1 MHYRNQT
8 RNTLTALL
16 VVSAVLAWTGTASAG
31 LRLGGGI
38 HYLRTVGDIKDSDQF
53 DENAIGIM
61 ASATYGLAML
71 RVEGDVEYIPDWG
84 GTDEAMWEP
93 QAYALIGDMIY
104 GGLGT
109 GIGYIDGEWQS
120 EPFFALRAGV
130 DFVLAGLDLD
140 VFGTYRFQKEED
152 LKALGSDDINAIT
165 FGALIRFG
173 M

>member
-1 MHYRNQT
+1 MNFRNQAWV
-8 RNTLTALL
+8 ALAAFL
-16 VVSAVLAWTGTASAG
+16 AASAILFQAGTASAG

-38 HYLRTVGDIKDSDQF
+38 HYLRTVGDIKDNDQF

-61 ASATYGLAML
+61 ASATYGFAML

-93 QAYALIGDMIY
+93 QAYALIGDLIY

-152 LKALGSDDINAIT
+152 LKGLGSDDINAIT